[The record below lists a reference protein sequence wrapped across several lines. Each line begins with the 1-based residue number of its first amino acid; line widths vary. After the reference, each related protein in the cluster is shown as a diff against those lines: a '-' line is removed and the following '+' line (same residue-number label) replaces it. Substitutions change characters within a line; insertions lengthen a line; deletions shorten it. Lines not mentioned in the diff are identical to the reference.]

1 MTAQIRYASA
11 NGYTGVLY
19 GKSSLSVYGPDGKE
33 VLHTGARNVN
43 TLEELKHVVEGMQEF
58 VRMCNELIHDRDG
71 ED

>member
-1 MTAQIRYASA
+1 MQIRYTSA
-11 NGYTGVLY
+11 NGYTGVMY

-33 VLHTGARNVN
+33 VLHTGDRNGN
-43 TLEELKHVVEGMQEF
+43 TMEELKQVVEVMPEY